1 MRPTIF
7 ERQRQRLAA
16 PAAFHAPAACHALAL
31 ALPLTLAI
39 LIGGCSLVKPDR
51 AELVKE
57 ALDNKPVTT
66 LQGGSTADSIDEYK
80 RELGRRI
87 QQVNSTKVYVVQP
100 QALLRSVIVVRFV
113 IDADGGLVRSEIM
126 RTNHD
131 KQTEATAIASLRN
144 TAPFPKPP
152 PALLSGG
159 KLEMSESWLFNNDG
173 KFQVR
178 SLALQQINR

>member
-1 MRPTIF
+1 MYTTSPKRRF
-7 ERQRQRLAA
+7 NGALVVLGA
-16 PAAFHAPAACHALAL
+16 PALGLAL
-31 ALPLTLAI
+31 IPALV
-39 LIGGCSLVKPDR
+39 LIGCSPIKSEQ
-51 AELVKE
+51 ALVKE
-57 ALDNKPVTT
+57 VLESKPVTT
-66 LQGGSTADSIDEYK
+66 PQGGSTAANLDEYK

-87 QQVNSTKVYVVQP
+87 QQVNSTKVYMVQP

-113 IDADGGLVRSEIM
+113 VNADGGLVRSEIM

-131 KQTEATAIASLRN
+131 KQAEATAIASLRN

-178 SLALQQINR
+178 SLALQQIDR

>member
-1 MRPTIF
+1 M
-7 ERQRQRLAA
+7 AA
-16 PAAFHAPAACHALAL
+16 
-31 ALPLTLAI
+31 LTAGAML
-39 LIGGCSLVKPDR
+39 GGCSGDKPDH
-51 AELVKE
+51 AALVKE
-57 ALDNKPVTT
+57 VLENKPVTT
-66 LQGGSTADSIDEYK
+66 NEGGSTAASVDEYK

-100 QALLRSVIVVRFV
+100 QALLRSVIVMRFV
-113 IDADGGLVRSEIM
+113 IDANGGLVRSEII

-131 KQTEATAIASLRN
+131 RQTEATAVASLRN

-152 PALLSGG
+152 PALLRGG

-178 SLALQQINR
+178 SLALQQIDR

>member
-1 MRPTIF
+1 LRPIIF
-7 ERQRQRLAA
+7 ERQRHGA
-16 PAAFHAPAACHALAL
+16 PATCSALLL
-31 ALPLTLAI
+31 ALPLTLALI
-39 LIGGCSLVKPDR
+39 LGGCSSAKPDH

-57 ALDNKPVTT
+57 VLDNKPVTT
-66 LQGGSTADSIDEYK
+66 PQGGSTADNVDEYK

-87 QQVNSTKVYVVQP
+87 QQVNSTKVYVVRP

-113 IDADGGLVRSEIM
+113 VDADGSLVRSEIM

-131 KQTEATAIASLRN
+131 KQTEATAISSLRN

-178 SLALQQINR
+178 SIALQQIDR

>member
-1 MRPTIF
+1 MR
-7 ERQRQRLAA
+7 QA
-16 PAAFHAPAACHALAL
+16 PLEKKPATEALVTLLAL
-31 ALPLTLAI
+31 AALAA
-39 LIGGCSLVKPDR
+39 LAAGAMLGGCTANK

-57 ALDNKPVTT
+57 ALENKPVTT
-66 LQGGSTADSIDEYK
+66 IEGGSTAVSLDEYK
-80 RELGRRI
+80 RELGLRI

-113 IDADGGLVRSEIM
+113 VDAQGGLVRSEIM

-131 KQTEATAIASLRN
+131 KETEATAVASLRN

-152 PALLSGG
+152 PGLLRGG
-159 KLEMSESWLFNNDG
+159 KLEMSESWLFNKDG

-178 SLALQQINR
+178 SLALQQIDR

>member
-1 MRPTIF
+1 MGPTIL
-7 ERQRQRLAA
+7 ERCRERHSGA
-16 PAAFHAPAACHALAL
+16 PAL
-31 ALPLTLAI
+31 ALPLTFAVMLAVA
-39 LIGGCSLVKPDR
+39 LGGCSSAEPDHAALVKN
-51 AELVKE
+51 V
-57 ALDNKPVTT
+57 LDNKAATT
-66 LQGGSTADSIDEYK
+66 QQGGSTAGSIDEYK

-87 QQVNSTKVYVVQP
+87 QQVNSTKVYVVRP

-113 IDADGGLVRSEIM
+113 VDADGGLVRSEIM

-131 KQTEATAIASLRN
+131 RQTEATAIASLRN

-152 PALLSGG
+152 RALLRAG

-178 SLALQQINR
+178 SIALQQLDR

>member
-1 MRPTIF
+1 MNMRLTPLEKRPAAGALVALIA
-7 ERQRQRLAA
+7 LAA
-16 PAAFHAPAACHALAL
+16 SLSAML
-31 ALPLTLAI
+31 
-39 LIGGCSLVKPDR
+39 GGCSADK
-51 AELVKE
+51 AELVKQ

-66 LQGGSTADSIDEYK
+66 AEGGSTATSIDEYK
-80 RELGRRI
+80 IELGRRI
-87 QQVNSTKVYVVQP
+87 QQVNSTKVYIVQP

-113 IDADGGLVRSEIM
+113 VDAQGGLVRSEIM

-131 KQTEATAIASLRN
+131 KETEATAVASLRN

-178 SLALQQINR
+178 SLAMQQINR